1 MGHFQVR
8 EVLVYWRVTHQQ
20 VDGRHLSDRSHLAKD
35 GAVLGANP
43 HDRCNGS
50 LRRPMADI

>member
-43 HDRCNGS
+43 HD
-50 LRRPMADI
+50 